1 MDIRL
6 PSHIW
11 RSLNPIP
18 DIWSNFVF
26 FHMFYLFT
34 WVYLSVQSFV
44 WLSGAS
50 QSDSLVSLNYP
61 MVVFSVNSFGL
72 FCQNWKLYWKRKKIL
87 VALTTRLQGERK
99 MVKVN
104 SVSECLDIGTQHNA
118 CASGRI
124 WCLWSEKNMTWNLES
139 RTVMLYT
146 IKIQKRNSDAVKRG
160 RSTRYHNSFSNK
172 KKRFLLSS
180 IETFYKAL
188 IV

>member
-1 MDIRL
+1 MEVSRSYPRHLVKFCIF
-6 PSHIW
+6 SHVLSFHLSPFIC
-11 RSLNPIP
+11 PVICP
-18 DIWSNFVF
+18 FIWSSFIK
-26 FHMFYLFT
+26 
-34 WVYLSVQSFV
+34 LSDGGFQCKFIRT
-44 WLSGAS
+44 
-50 QSDSLVSLNYP
+50 
-61 MVVFSVNSFGL
+61 F

-139 RTVMLYT
+139 RTVT

-160 RSTRYHNSFSNK
+160 RSTRYHNSFFKWKNI
-172 KKRFLLSS
+172 LLSS

>member
-6 PSHIW
+6 PSHIC
-11 RSLNPIP
+11 RSLDPIP
-18 DIWSNFVF
+18 DIWSNFAF

-34 WVYLSVQSFV
+34 WVH
-44 WLSGAS
+44 LSG
-50 QSDSLVSLNYP
+50 LVSLNYP
-61 MVVFSVNSFGL
+61 MVVFSANLFGL

-104 SVSECLDIGTQHNA
+104 SVIECLDIGTQHNA

-139 RTVMLYT
+139 RTVT

-160 RSTRYHNSFSNK
+160 RSTRYHNSFFKWKNI
-172 KKRFLLSS
+172 LLSS

>member
-11 RSLNPIP
+11 RSLDPIP
-18 DIWSNFVF
+18 DIWSNFAF

-34 WVYLSVQSFV
+34 WVHLSVQSFV
-44 WLSGAS
+44 RLSG
-50 QSDSLVSLNYP
+50 LVSLNYP
-61 MVVFSVNSFGL
+61 MVVFSANLFGL

-160 RSTRYHNSFSNK
+160 RSTRYHNSFFQI
-172 KKRFLLSS
+172 KKRFLLSP
-180 IETFYKAL
+180 IENFYKAL